1 MFFEFL
7 IIAWVSVMIWASGYI
22 YNNGLNLI
30 LLIAI
35 LLEIVLSYIFI
46 SAFGVKD

>member
-7 IIAWVSVMIWASGYI
+7 IVAWVSIVIWASGYI

-30 LLIAI
+30 LLAAI
-35 LLEIVLSYIFI
+35 ILEIVLSYIFI
-46 SAFGVKD
+46 SAYAVKD